1 MSKALTNPKLFA
13 ATGILFVI
21 ASAFNLSS
29 GATPI
34 APTTTLLT
42 APEAPAKGGATL
54 PPDMVCTP
62 WTPCSPQAN

>member
-1 MSKALTNPKLFA
+1 MSKTLTNPKLFA

-21 ASAFNLSS
+21 ATVFNLSS
-29 GATPI
+29 GPSPI
-34 APTTTLLT
+34 AHATLIA

-62 WTPCSPQAN
+62 WTPCAKAN